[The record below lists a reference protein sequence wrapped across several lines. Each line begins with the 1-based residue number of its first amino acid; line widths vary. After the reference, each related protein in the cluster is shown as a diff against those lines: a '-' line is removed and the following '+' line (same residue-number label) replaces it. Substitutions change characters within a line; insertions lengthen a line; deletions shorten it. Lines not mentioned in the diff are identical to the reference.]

1 MIGQTCSLVVRQDR
15 ANDHLPFWPE
25 PVGTKLWGMRPN
37 QRRRKAAQS
46 SPQPSSAAINR
57 SQYLLLC
64 LVVACQFVTVLI
76 TWPVWNVRTD
86 PPNLPLIPLPDIS
99 FGIPIVA
106 TLIAALIW
114 PVRGVA
120 AHAVLYLLACIWD
133 QYRLQPQVISLL
145 VLMFACVSQQGL
157 WFGRWYLAAMWLW
170 AGIHKFLSPDWFGWS
185 SWVFLNDSGLP
196 ADSLHVYFAAL
207 VATAEVALGL
217 VAIFAPKRAAIPCL
231 IMHLT
236 ILLLLSPLV
245 RNFNPSVW
253 PWNFASGIAGWW
265 ILRQQADMTLTRWH
279 YATVA
284 ALLIVPAGFYADLV
298 NPHLAF
304 VLYSGNMPTALHTG
318 HGYVR
323 RLDGWA
329 GLTVPFPD
337 SPRLFVQFFRQTAA
351 PGEKLVISDPRPW
364 LPDRYFV
371 KQTDGQVQE
380 IDRSRF
386 LHIIDGFSEVPG
398 RQLEGFNAVW
408 AVERTGVV
416 LQRDEYGSILA
427 ATIQEE
433 RSLAAANQLRELP
446 NLKELRLND
455 VNVTN
460 QQLSAFG
467 KISTLEI
474 FETTQCSLTGVDL
487 SHLRQLSALK
497 WLHLEDANLT
507 SDQLDALT
515 SVPALEVL
523 HLPRNPI
530 DDRGLA
536 LIGSLEALTWL
547 DLSHTK
553 ISSVGLRHLGT
564 LRVCTWLTLSSTAVG
579 DEGLQ
584 DIAHLPYLEV
594 LELADTKVSSSGLRQ
609 LGELKKLEHLDL
621 NGTAIDDEAIES
633 LAKLKT
639 LKRLDLRDTRLT
651 SEGVMSL
658 RRDLP
663 ECEISF

>member
-1 MIGQTCSLVVRQDR
+1 MK
-15 ANDHLPFWPE
+15 A
-25 PVGTKLWGMRPN
+25 N
-37 QRRRKAAQS
+37 QRRGKATES
-46 SPQPSSAAINR
+46 SPQRPSAAISR
-57 SQYLLLC
+57 PQYLLLC
-64 LVVACQFVTVLI
+64 LVVGCQFVTVLI

-86 PPNLPLIPLPDIS
+86 PPNLPLFPLADVS

-106 TLIAALIW
+106 SLIATLIW
-114 PVRGVA
+114 PARGTA

-157 WFGRWYLAAMWLW
+157 WFCRWYLAAMWLW
-170 AGIHKFLSPDWFGWS
+170 AGIHKLLSPDWFGWS
-185 SWVFLNDSGLP
+185 SWVFLNESGLP
-196 ADSLHVYFAAL
+196 ADAWHVYFAVF
-207 VATAEVALGL
+207 VAAAEVALGL
-217 VAIFAPKRAAIPCL
+217 LAIFAPRRAAVPCL
-231 IMHLT
+231 IMHLM

-245 RNFNPSVW
+245 RNFNASVW
-253 PWNFASGIAGWW
+253 PWNLASGIVGWW
-265 ILRQQADMTLTRWH
+265 MLCQQPAVTITRWH

-304 VLYSGNMPTALHTG
+304 VLYSGNMPMALHTRHDG
-318 HGYVR
+318 VR

-351 PGEKLVISDPRPW
+351 PGEKLAVSDPRPW

-380 IDRSRF
+380 IGRSRF
-386 LHIIDGFSEVPG
+386 LYIINGFSEVPG
-398 RQLEGFNAVW
+398 RELEGFNAVW

-416 LQRDEYGSILA
+416 LQRDEYGSLLA

-433 RSLAAANQLRELP
+433 RSLTAANQLRELP

-467 KISTLEI
+467 EISTLEI
-474 FETTQCSLTGVDL
+474 FETTKCSLTGVDL
-487 SHLRQLSALK
+487 SHLRRLSALK
-497 WLHLEDANLT
+497 WLHLDDADLR
-507 SDQLDALT
+507 SDQLAALT
-515 SVPALEVL
+515 SFPALEVL
-523 HLPRNPI
+523 HLSRNPI

-553 ISSVGLRHLGT
+553 ITSVGLCHLGT

-584 DIAHLPYLEV
+584 HIAHLPNLEV
-594 LELADTKVSSSGLRQ
+594 LELAETEVSSSGLRQ

-621 NGTAIDDEAIES
+621 NGTAIDDEAIEA

-639 LKRLDLRDTRLT
+639 LKRLDLRVTRLT
-651 SEGVMSL
+651 SEGVMRL
-658 RRDLP
+658 RRDLL